1 MAFTPYYYN
10 PFQQMQP
17 MQQPA
22 QQQQQGIL
30 WIQGEAAAKSYPV
43 APGQTVLLMDSE
55 SNSFYLKSAD
65 QSGMPLPLR
74 SFDYSERTAKPEQ
87 NVPIGDFITRKEFEE
102 ALAKLTKSKKKE
114 VTENAE

>member
-1 MAFTPYYYN
+1 MAFNNPYYNFN
-10 PFQQMQP
+10 PFQQQMQL
-17 MQQPA
+17 PA
-22 QQQQQGIL
+22 QQPQQGIL

-87 NVPIGDFITRKEFEE
+87 NVPAGDFITRKEFEE

-114 VTENAE
+114 VAENAE